1 MIAAR
6 SLFGVLSATIFTAA
20 TIGATPAAAGPDA
33 GPYGVALNGTF
44 VAFSD
49 GQWSKTRERFEPRP
63 SVTSV
68 WTLTSSCTNF
78 QDCTGTLVSDQ
89 GWSAPLVYLSQRW
102 RATRVIPGWLKC
114 PDGTTADGTQS
125 FTFWARRF
133 DVPERLD
140 HLIGFDETIGP
151 SGACGVNRWMNIR
164 MPLTVTRR

>member
-1 MIAAR
+1 MTTAPSTLRVVSAAVMTAAAIAA
-6 SLFGVLSATIFTAA
+6 AA
-20 TIGATPAAAGPDA
+20 PAAAGPDD
-33 GPYGVALNGTF
+33 VALNGTF

-140 HLIGFDETIGP
+140 RMVGFDETIGP
-151 SGACGVNRWMNIR
+151 SGACGVNRWMNVR
-164 MPLTVTRR
+164 MPLIVTRR